1 MTGPLL
7 TTKMFVPR
15 PKAGTLVRARVSDLL
30 DQGVSTKLTLVAAQ
44 AGFGK
49 TTALANWVHQRCAPG
64 LVAWLSLDS
73 GDTDPATFWTYVVT
87 ALSATNP
94 DIGSGVLPL
103 LEGAGR
109 PTPAMLTE
117 LLNRLAELEHDV
129 VLVLDD
135 YHLADGP
142 DIAEA
147 VTFLLTHLPPQAHLV
162 LSTRTDPSLPL
173 SRLRARGE
181 LVEIRA
187 ADLRFTNA
195 EATSYLHGAGV
206 DLDPPEA
213 AILESRTEGW
223 AAALQLAVL
232 SLQDRTDVADFLADF
247 AGDDRFIVDYLV
259 EEVLSRQPRDVREFL
274 LRTSILERLTGPL
287 CDAVTG
293 HTGGGDTLQQLER
306 ENLFVIPLDARRQ
319 WYRYHH
325 LFADV
330 LRAHAATDPAGTP
343 LATLHLRAS
352 AWYDADERPV
362 PAVRHALSAGDPA
375 RAAALMETAMPRL
388 LRDRQEATIV
398 RWVDAVPAD
407 VVSSRPA
414 LAMGFIAGLMAHN
427 DVSSVPARLDELDA
441 LLARLAAAR
450 AAEPVVLVEDPTEV
464 PRLPG
469 KVQLYRAAY
478 ALVTEDLDGTQ
489 RHVALATAAAA
500 PDDHPTRAGAWG
512 LSGLAHWRLGDIE
525 ATHQCYSRCVE
536 ELLQA
541 GHLSDVL
548 GCTTTLADI
557 RITQGR
563 LSDAT
568 RTLQRTL
575 ALTTTT
581 TTTTTTEAV
590 PRGTADMHAGLA
602 GVALERGQLDDA
614 ESHLRRAQELGEAAG
629 MPQHASQVRV
639 TMALARA
646 ARGDVNEALTLLEEA
661 ERLYVP
667 DFKPD
672 VRPVHAT
679 RARLLIGQGR
689 LDEARAWAATHQLRP
704 DDELTYVREH
714 EHITLATLLLA
725 ESRGGQAQHLDELR
739 PFLARLHAASDA
751 GGRHGTLVEIAVLE
765 ACAALA
771 AGDHQE
777 AGDHL
782 RLALRL
788 SGPERFTRPF
798 TDHAGDL
805 PRLVQLLTP
814 EEQQSAW
821 VGTLLA
827 ACTPEVPPTAQ
838 ARVRPPRQDLVDPLS
853 QRELEVLRLLA
864 TDLSGP
870 ELARHLVVSL
880 NTVRTH
886 TRNVYGKLGVSG
898 RRAAVSR
905 ARELNLLSRQDE

>member
-1 MTGPLL
+1 MSGPLL

-15 PKAGTLVRARVSDLL
+15 PKPGTLVRARVSDLL
-30 DQGVSTKLTLVAAQ
+30 DHSLSTKLTLVAAQ

-73 GDTDPATFWTYVVT
+73 GDTHPATFWTYVVT

-94 DIGSGVLPL
+94 DIGAGVLPL

-117 LLNRLAELEHDV
+117 LLNRLAELDHDL

-147 VTFLLTHLPPQAHLV
+147 VTFLLTHLPPQAHIV
-162 LSTRTDPSLPL
+162 LSTRTDPTLPL

-206 DLDPPEA
+206 HLDPPEA

-232 SLQDRTDVADFLADF
+232 SLQDRTDVSDFLADF

-259 EEVLSRQPRDVREFL
+259 EEVLSRQPSDVREFL

-293 HTGGGDTLQQLER
+293 HTGGADTLQQLER

-330 LRAHAATDPAGTP
+330 LRAHAAAEPAGTP
-343 LATLHLRAS
+343 LATLHQRAS
-352 AWYDADERPV
+352 AWYNADGQPV
-362 PAVRHALSAGDPA
+362 PAVRHALSAGDHA
-375 RAAALMETAMPRL
+375 RAAAIMERAIPSL
-388 LRDRQEATIV
+388 LRDRQEATIAS
-398 RWVDAVPAD
+398 WVDAVPAD

-414 LAMGFIAGLMAHN
+414 LAMGFIAGLMAYT
-427 DVSSVPARLDELDA
+427 DVRSVPHRLDELEA
-441 LLARLAAAR
+441 LLARLAAGPST
-450 AAEPVVLVEDPTEV
+450 EPGVLVEDPTELG
-464 PRLPG
+464 RLPG

-478 ALVTEDLDGTQ
+478 ALVTEDLDGAH
-489 RHVALATAAAA
+489 RHVALATTAAA
-500 PDDHPTRAGAWG
+500 PDDHPTRAGAFG

-525 ATHQCYSRCVE
+525 ATHHCYSRCVE
-536 ELLQA
+536 ELHKA
-541 GHLSDVL
+541 GHMSDVL

-557 RITQGR
+557 RLTQGR
-563 LSDAT
+563 LGDAE
-568 RTLQRTL
+568 RTLQRAL
-575 ALTTTT
+575 ALTA
-581 TTTTTTEAV
+581 TTEPV
-590 PRGTADMHAGLA
+590 PRGTADMHTGLA

-614 ESHLRRAQELGEAAG
+614 ESHLRRAQQLGEAAG

-639 TMALARA
+639 TMAIARA
-646 ARGDVNEALTLLEEA
+646 ARGDVEESLTLLEEA

-679 RARLLIGQGR
+679 RARLLIRLGR

-704 DDELTYVREH
+704 DDELSYVREY
-714 EHITLATLLLA
+714 EHITLGMLLLA
-725 ESRGGQAQHLDELR
+725 EGRAGQPQRLEQVR
-739 PFLARLHAASDA
+739 TFLSRLHAATDA
-751 GGRHGTLVEIAVLE
+751 GGRLGTLVEVAVLE
-765 ACAALA
+765 ACAALV
-771 AGDHQE
+771 AGDQQE

-782 RLALRL
+782 RIALRL
-788 SGPERFTRPF
+788 SGRERFTRPF
-798 TDHAGDL
+798 TEHAGDL
-805 PRLVQLLTP
+805 PRLVELLSQD
-814 EEQQSAW
+814 EQQSAW

-827 ACTPEVPPTAQ
+827 ACPPEGSPTAR
-838 ARVRPPRQDLVDPLS
+838 AGGRPARQDLVDPLS

-886 TRNVYGKLGVSG
+886 TRNVYGKLGVNG

-905 ARELNLLSRQDE
+905 ARELNLLSRHDD